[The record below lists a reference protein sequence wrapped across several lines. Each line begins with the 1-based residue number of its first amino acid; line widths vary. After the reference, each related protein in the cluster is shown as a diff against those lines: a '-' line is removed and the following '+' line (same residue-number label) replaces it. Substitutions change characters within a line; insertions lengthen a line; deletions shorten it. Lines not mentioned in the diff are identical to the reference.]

1 MPGLLAM
8 ALGGA
13 ALGALANKKDRKKGA
28 LMGLGLGLLGP
39 AMGAAGI
46 GSGGVLGTSLGAGGT
61 AATTGAA
68 ATGAG
73 AIAPT
78 VTSGAV
84 PLTSSQAA
92 SGMTAPIVNLS
103 AKSSVI
109 DANAAKLLAERTA
122 KDAAGDIAGSTLGSQ
137 LASGAGKAAVS
148 SAPVALQLLTADN
161 TPAPQRTQ
169 SMAMNTAA
177 AAGAPVDLYAQ
188 AAMNRQQRMK
198 RGLPGRRLS

>member
-1 MPGLLAM
+1 MAIPLLAM

-13 ALGALANKKDRKKGA
+13 ALGALSNKKDRKKGA

-39 AMGAAGI
+39 MAAG
-46 GSGGVLGTSLGAGGT
+46 AMAP
-61 AATTGAA
+61 AATTGTV

-73 AIAPT
+73 AVAPT

-84 PLTSSQAA
+84 PLTSSQVA
-92 SGMTAPIVNLS
+92 SGMTAPIVDLS
-103 AKSSVI
+103 AKGAAI
-109 DANAAKLLAERTA
+109 NANAAKLAA
-122 KDAAGDIAGSTLGSQ
+122 DQAVKKAAGDIAGSTLGSQ
-137 LASGAGKAAVS
+137 LASGAGKAAIS

>member
-1 MPGLLAM
+1 MAIPLLAM

-13 ALGALANKKDRKKGA
+13 ALGALSNKKDRKKGA

-39 AMGAAGI
+39 AAGA
-46 GSGGVLGTSLGAGGT
+46 VM
-61 AATTGAA
+61 
-68 ATGAG
+68 GAG
-73 AIAPT
+73 APSAAAMAPLAPGLAGPVAT
-78 VTSGAV
+78 APVGLMAKMNAAAGAQMGGLGSM
-84 PLTSSQAA
+84 LTSE
-92 SGMTAPIVNLS
+92 GM
-103 AKSSVI
+103 KG
-109 DANAAKLLAERTA
+109 AAKQTA
-122 KDAAGDIAGSTLGSQ
+122 I
-137 LASGAGKAAVS
+137 S

>member
-1 MPGLLAM
+1 MPVPLLAM

-39 AMGAAGI
+39 MAAG
-46 GSGGVLGTSLGAGGT
+46 AMAP
-61 AATTGAA
+61 AATAGTV

-73 AIAPT
+73 AVAP
-78 VTSGAV
+78 GAV
-84 PLTSSQAA
+84 ASAA
-92 SGMTAPIVNLS
+92 PVVELGMTTS
-103 AKSSVI
+103 AI
-109 DANAAKLLAERTA
+109 NANAAKLAADQVA
-122 KDAAGDIAGSTLGSQ
+122 KKAAGDIAGSTLGSQ
-137 LASGAGKAAVS
+137 LASGAGKAAIS

>member
-1 MPGLLAM
+1 MAIPLLAM

-13 ALGALANKKDRKKGA
+13 ALGALSNKKDRKKGA

-61 AATTGAA
+61 AATTGVA

-73 AIAPT
+73 AIAP
-78 VTSGAV
+78 GAV
-84 PLTSSQAA
+84 APVVELGASTSA
-92 SGMTAPIVNLS
+92 IN
-103 AKSSVI
+103 
-109 DANAAKLLAERTA
+109 ANAAKLLADRTA
-122 KDAAGDIAGSTLGSQ
+122 KKAAGDIAGSTLGSQ
-137 LASGAGKAAVS
+137 LASGAGKAAIS

>member
-1 MPGLLAM
+1 MAIPLLAM

-13 ALGALANKKDRKKGA
+13 ALGALSNKKDRKKGA

-39 AMGAAGI
+39 MAAG
-46 GSGGVLGTSLGAGGT
+46 AMAP
-61 AATTGAA
+61 AATAGTV

-73 AIAPT
+73 AVAP
-78 VTSGAV
+78 GAV
-84 PLTSSQAA
+84 APVVELGATTSA
-92 SGMTAPIVNLS
+92 IN
-103 AKSSVI
+103 
-109 DANAAKLLAERTA
+109 ANAAKLLADQTA
-122 KDAAGDIAGSTLGSQ
+122 KKAAGDIAGSTLGSQ
-137 LASGAGKAAVS
+137 LASGAGKAAIS